1 MRHAMRSIEVVVSC
15 AVLISA
21 VAVSGQDWPQ
31 WRGPNRDGKATGFT
45 APETWPKVLT
55 QKWKTT
61 VGLGDATP
69 ALVGDK
75 LYAFTRQG
83 DDEVLLCLSAADGK
97 ELWRNKY
104 AAKEVTGAAGRHAG
118 PRSSPAVAEG
128 KVVTLGVGGVVS
140 CLDAASGTLL
150 WRKDP
155 MHGAVPMFFTA
166 MSPIIVD
173 GMCVAQLG
181 GRGNGGIFAF
191 DLATGSEKWKWEGD
205 GPAYGSPVLMTVE
218 GTKQIVAQT
227 EKMIVG
233 VDAADGKLLWTIA
246 TPKQGRVYNSATPIV
261 DGRTLIYTGQGAGVK
276 AVKVEKQGDKFAT
289 KEIWKNEK
297 FGTGF
302 NTPVLKDG
310 LLFGIGTGGT
320 LFCMRAT
327 TGETTWS
334 VPGVGRQ
341 GYGSLVDAGPVVV
354 ALPVSSEFIAF
365 KPGDKKYEEL
375 ARIKVSDT
383 QTYAHP
389 IVSGKRVFVKDEE
402 ALTMWMV
409 E

>member
-1 MRHAMRSIEVVVSC
+1 MRSIGVVAGC
-15 AVLISA
+15 AVLFSA
-21 VAVSGQDWPQ
+21 VAVFGQDWPQ
-31 WRGPNRDGKATGFT
+31 WRGPNRDGKAAGFT
-45 APETWPKVLT
+45 APETWPKALT

-75 LYAFTRQG
+75 LYAFTRQD
-83 DDEVLLCLSAADGK
+83 DDEVVLCLNAADGK
-97 ELWRNKY
+97 ELWRDKY
-104 AAKEVTGAAGRHAG
+104 AAKEVTGAAAQHPG
-118 PRSSPAVAEG
+118 PRSSPTVADG

-140 CLDAASGTLL
+140 CLDADSGKLL

-155 MHGAVPMFFTA
+155 MQGAVPMFFTA

-173 GMCVAQLG
+173 GMCVVQLG
-181 GRGNGGIFAF
+181 GRGKGAMFAF
-191 DLATGSEKWKWEGD
+191 DLATGNEKWKWEGD

-227 EKMIVG
+227 EKSIVG
-233 VDAADGKLLWTIA
+233 VDATDGKLLWKIA
-246 TPKQGRVYNSATPIV
+246 TPVQGRVFNSATPIV
-261 DGRTLIYTGQGAGVK
+261 DGQTLIYTGQGTGTRA
-276 AVKVEKQGDKFAT
+276 AKVEKQGDKFAT

-297 FGTGF
+297 LGTGY

-310 LLFGIGTGGT
+310 LLFGMSERGNF
-320 LFCMRAT
+320 FCLRAA
-327 TGETTWS
+327 TGETAWTAE
-334 VPGVGRQ
+334 GGKQRF
-341 GYGSLVDAGPVVV
+341 GAIVDAGSVVV
-354 ALPVSSEFIAF
+354 ALPANSEFIAF
-365 KPGDKKYEEL
+365 RPGDKKYEEL

-389 IVSGKRVFVKDEE
+389 VVSGKRVFVKDKET
-402 ALTMWMV
+402 LTMWMV